1 VSIDSSSVVMPP
13 DKCCEYGEV
22 LWVKNAL
29 FNEMCNRRPYF
40 TIVFPVY
47 GQNAVYLIRYDEIR

>member
-13 DKCCEYGEV
+13 DNCCEYGKV

-29 FNEMCNRRPYF
+29 FNDVCSRRTYF

-47 GQNAVYLIRYDEIR
+47 DQNAVYLITYDEIR